1 MGGGSLWTLVPLV
14 GESLTKITVDLSS
27 VRQTTWQQFATR
39 FLVGG
44 TITSVVGIIAKE
56 FGPGIGGLFLAFPAI
71 FPASATL
78 IEKHELQKKQRAG
91 MSGVKRSR
99 EVAGAD
105 AAGAAMGCAG
115 LLAFAFTVYK
125 TLPSHPA
132 WQVLSA
138 AVLVWGAVS
147 VLVWRNS

>member
-1 MGGGSLWTLVPLV
+1 M
-14 GESLTKITVDLSS
+14 GESLTKITVDLSA
-27 VRQTTWQQFATR
+27 VRRTTWQQFAAR

-44 TITSVVGIIAKE
+44 TITALVGVVGKE

-91 MSGVKRSR
+91 VNGQKRSR
-99 EVAGAD
+99 DVAGVD

-125 TLPSHPA
+125 MLPRHPA
-132 WQVLSA
+132 VEVLSVA
-138 AVLVWGAVS
+138 VLIWIAVAVLVWRIHKAS
-147 VLVWRNS
+147 

>member
-78 IEKHELQKKQRAG
+78 IEKHEL
-91 MSGVKRSR
+91 
-99 EVAGAD
+99 
-105 AAGAAMGCAG
+105 
-115 LLAFAFTVYK
+115 
-125 TLPSHPA
+125 
-132 WQVLSA
+132 
-138 AVLVWGAVS
+138 
-147 VLVWRNS
+147 

>member
-1 MGGGSLWTLVPLV
+1 V
-14 GESLTKITVDLSS
+14 GESLTKITVDLSA
-27 VRQTTWQQFATR
+27 VRRTTWQQFAAR

-44 TITSVVGIIAKE
+44 TITALVGVVGKE

-91 MSGVKRSR
+91 VNGQKRSR
-99 EVAGAD
+99 DVAGVD

-125 TLPSHPA
+125 MLPRHPA
-132 WQVLSA
+132 VEVLSVA
-138 AVLVWGAVS
+138 MLIWMTVAVLVWRIHKAS
-147 VLVWRNS
+147 

>member
-1 MGGGSLWTLVPLV
+1 MV
-14 GESLTKITVDLSS
+14 GESLTKISVDLSG
-27 VRQTTWQQFATR
+27 VRQTTWQQFAAR

-44 TITSVVGIIAKE
+44 LITALVGVIGKE

-78 IEKHELQKKQRAG
+78 IEKHELQKKRRAG
-91 MSGVKRSR
+91 LNGEKRSR
-99 EVAGAD
+99 DVAVVD

-125 TLPSHPA
+125 MLARCPP
-132 WQVLSA
+132 WLVLSA
-138 AVLVWGAVS
+138 AVLVWAAVS
-147 VLVWRNS
+147 VGVWRIHKAI

>member
-1 MGGGSLWTLVPLV
+1 LVSVV
-14 GESLTKITVDLSS
+14 GESLTKITVDLSG
-27 VRQTTWQQFATR
+27 VRQTTFQQFAAR

-44 TITSVVGIIAKE
+44 TITALVGVIGKE

-91 MSGVKRSR
+91 VNGQERSR
-99 EVAGAD
+99 DVAGVD

-125 TLPSHPA
+125 TLVRYPP
-132 WQVLSA
+132 WLVLSA
-138 AVLVWGAVS
+138 AVLAWMAVAM
-147 VLVWRNS
+147 LVWRIHKAS

>member
-1 MGGGSLWTLVPLV
+1 LVSVV
-14 GESLTKITVDLSS
+14 GESLTKITVDLSG
-27 VRQTTWQQFATR
+27 VRQTTFQQFAAR

-44 TITSVVGIIAKE
+44 TITALVGVIGKE
-56 FGPGIGGLFLAFPAI
+56 FGPAIGGLFLAFPAI

-91 MSGVKRSR
+91 VNGQKRSR
-99 EVAGAD
+99 DVAGVD

-125 TLPSHPA
+125 TLLRHPP
-132 WQVLSA
+132 WLVLSA
-138 AVLVWGAVS
+138 AVLAWMTVA
-147 VLVWRNS
+147 VLVWRIHKAI